1 MRCPKCGQENMDG
14 TRLCQKCGTTLG
26 KAELHPS
33 SLPMWFGN
41 RFIAAV
47 VLVAG
52 VLALVGIFL
61 PWLKASW
68 NLGDLFGTLS
78 ISASGWDLMTGSGD
92 VQDGAKAYAIL
103 AFSGGI
109 VLLLGALWAF
119 VDPGSRFAWFITIVG
134 GVVVVV
140 GSVWGWQDL
149 SDFVATGA
157 NTSETSIG
165 YGAGLYMALVGGI
178 VGVIGG
184 IMGRLGSPKPL
195 V

>member
-1 MRCPKCGQENMDG
+1 MDG

>member
-1 MRCPKCGQENMDG
+1 MQCKKCGQENMDG

-26 KAELHPS
+26 KAEVQSGGVPL
-33 SLPMWFGN
+33 WFGS
-41 RFIAAV
+41 RIIGSF

-68 NLGDLFGTLS
+68 DLGDLFGTLS

-92 VQDGAKAYAIL
+92 VQDGTQTYAIL
-103 AFSGGI
+103 AFAGSI

-119 VDPGSRFAWFITIVG
+119 VDAGMRFAWVMAIVG

-149 SDFVATGA
+149 SDFVAAGA
-157 NTSETSIG
+157 DTSEASIG

-178 VGVIGG
+178 AGVIAG

-195 V
+195 I